1 MALFKNSDC
10 NSIAVTKG
18 KNSIKKLSSLLRKT
32 QVICLLTET
41 SFYMKWLY
49 RKMLNIMLLIMF
61 T

>member
-41 SFYMKWLY
+41 SFYMK
-49 RKMLNIMLLIMF
+49 
-61 T
+61 